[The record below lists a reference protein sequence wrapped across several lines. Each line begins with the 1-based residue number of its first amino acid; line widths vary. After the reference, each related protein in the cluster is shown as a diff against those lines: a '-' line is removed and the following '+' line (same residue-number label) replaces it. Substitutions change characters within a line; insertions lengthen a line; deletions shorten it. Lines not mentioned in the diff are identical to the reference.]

1 MARKTATV
9 TIAEDGRD
17 SGKTFF
23 LREMP
28 ATQAEKWAIKALI
41 ALSKSGV
48 DVPEDIA
55 ESGMAGIALIGLK
68 ALSGINFSDA
78 EPLLDEMF
86 QCIQLI
92 PDPNRPQVMR
102 GLIDDDIEEVRTRLQ
117 LRKEVLMLHINF
129 FTAADQ

>member
-9 TIAEDGRD
+9 TISEDGRD

-102 GLIDDDIEEVRTRLQ
+102 GLIDDVS
-117 LRKEVLMLHINF
+117 N
-129 FTAADQ
+129 

>member
-9 TIAEDGRD
+9 TISEDGRD